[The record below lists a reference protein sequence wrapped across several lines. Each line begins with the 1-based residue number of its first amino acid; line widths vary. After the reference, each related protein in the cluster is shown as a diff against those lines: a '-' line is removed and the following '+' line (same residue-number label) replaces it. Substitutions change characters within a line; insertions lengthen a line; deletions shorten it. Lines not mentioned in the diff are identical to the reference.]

1 MPIFLALIPT
11 VTGWWKLLYATI
23 ALLPTFIVLIYLAIL
38 SSKGEKITTLLGELF
53 GKSKD
58 ITNHTT
64 QRSPEPTTIEFQ
76 EYYQKLLELALAD
89 NNRKLVIVVDNLDR
103 VEANTALEI
112 WGTMRTFIDV
122 NSSISGSVDDRVWI
136 IVPYDPIA
144 IKELWNKNRIEIK
157 NDYQSYVNTLEL
169 RGDKQEYDLALA
181 FKEKTFQIRYKVSQ
195 PLTSKWEKYLD
206 EKLKEAITGQ
216 REKVRQ
222 NIFQIFRTVA
232 LPKYGI
238 PNPRA
243 MKMFVNRIVAMAHH
257 YPHNATLEEIALYVS
272 YEIAKPEILDQLA
285 STDINNEERIKDLT
299 TPEFK
304 RALAAIYYGV
314 PKNEA
319 DEVLYIT
326 GIRNAVDEGDAK
338 NLKTL
343 LENIS
348 AQKVCYNYLNVEAY
362 TWHSLDQALKAS
374 SAFAEFA
381 PEDGSDVIN
390 ECVVLIAKRLGNLK
404 DEYFKFNKELNE
416 NNVEDLIRLIDFCPE
431 IIPDITRKLSIQMT
445 DDDFGY
451 VNKLEVEMLDWVKT
465 VLKAMKSIKKYDRA
479 PNIYLHLSKEG
490 CYKQLADSTHKCN

>member
-1 MPIFLALIPT
+1 
-11 VTGWWKLLYATI
+11 
-23 ALLPTFIVLIYLAIL
+23 
-38 SSKGEKITTLLGELF
+38 
-53 GKSKD
+53 
-58 ITNHTT
+58 
-64 QRSPEPTTIEFQ
+64 
-76 EYYQKLLELALAD
+76 
-89 NNRKLVIVVDNLDR
+89 
-103 VEANTALEI
+103 
-112 WGTMRTFIDV
+112 
-122 NSSISGSVDDRVWI
+122 
-136 IVPYDPIA
+136 
-144 IKELWNKNRIEIK
+144 
-157 NDYQSYVNTLEL
+157 
-169 RGDKQEYDLALA
+169 
-181 FKEKTFQIRYKVSQ
+181 
-195 PLTSKWEKYLD
+195 
-206 EKLKEAITGQ
+206 
-216 REKVRQ
+216 
-222 NIFQIFRTVA
+222 
-232 LPKYGI
+232 
-238 PNPRA
+238 

-272 YEIAKPEILDQLA
+272 YEIAQPEILDQLA